1 MEEIHIQWTQ
11 QQKPYFF
18 FRSNVAFL
26 CLIYYIFV
34 LKSSNVR
41 ELQVTSGCNTKGNY
55 GKVASHYAAILLA
68 NGDDYKPLHTLSEHR
83 DIWKE

>member
-1 MEEIHIQWTQ
+1 MVEIHIQCTQ
-11 QQKPYFF
+11 KQKRFF

-34 LKSSNVR
+34 LKYSNVR

-55 GKVASHYAAILLA
+55 GKVASHHAAILLA
-68 NGDDYKPLHTLSEHR
+68 NGDDYKCMHTLPEHR
-83 DIWKE
+83 DILQE